1 MRILPLE
8 GADSYEPVTVQDFLD
23 SRHID
28 DAEGIIMLRGLIAS
42 AVEAT
47 ERAARRCIGLRRVEF
62 LPPCGCWGAWYFP
75 VAPVQRLDGLAVLD
89 DSSGEWQDVPLDS
102 ARLWRGHDEPVLQ
115 LRDEALRARSF
126 RVRATVGYERR
137 TEAMTLR
144 QAVLLLAGEW
154 YDAGITVSD
163 LTTAQLSMGYERLI
177 RQARYRRPAEV
188 GP

>member
-8 GADSYEPVTVQDFLD
+8 GAESYEPVTVQDFLD

-28 DAEGIIMLRGLIAS
+28 EAEGMIALRALIAA

-47 ERAARRCIGLRRVEF
+47 ERAARRSIGLRRVEF
-62 LPPCGCWGAWYFP
+62 LPPCGSWGSWYFP
-75 VAPVQRLDGLAVLD
+75 VAPVQQVEALAVQD
-89 DSSGEWQDVPLDS
+89 EETGTWQDVPL
-102 ARLWRGHDEPVLQ
+102 AEVRLWRWHDEPVLQ
-115 LRDEALRARSF
+115 LRGEALCGRHL
-126 RVRATVGYERR
+126 RVWATVGHDLQA
-137 TEAMTLR
+137 EAMTLR

-163 LTTAQLSMGYERLI
+163 LSTAKLSLGWDRLI
-177 RQARYRRPAEV
+177 RQARYLRPAEV

>member
-8 GADSYEPVTVQDFLD
+8 GAESYEPVTVQDFLD

-28 DAEGIIMLRGLIAS
+28 EAEGVIMLRSLIAS

-47 ERAARRCIGLRRVEF
+47 ERGARRCIGLRRVEF
-62 LPPCGCWGAWYFP
+62 LPPCGCWGSWYFP
-75 VAPVQRLDGLAVLD
+75 VAPVQRLEALAVLD
-89 DSSGEWQDVPLDS
+89 EESGTWQDVPL
-102 ARLWRGHDEPVLQ
+102 AGVRLWRGHDEPALQ
-115 LRDEALRARSF
+115 LRDEALRGRHL
-126 RVRATVGYERR
+126 RIWATVGHDRR
-137 TEAMTLR
+137 TEALTLR

-154 YDAGITVSD
+154 YDAGITISD
-163 LTTAQLSMGYERLI
+163 LTTAKLSMGWERLI

>member
-8 GADSYEPVTVQDFLD
+8 GAESYEPVTVQDFLD

-28 DAEGIIMLRGLIAS
+28 EAEGMIALRGLIAA

-47 ERAARRCIGLRRVEF
+47 ERGARRCIGVRRVEF
-62 LPPCGCWGAWYFP
+62 LPPCGCWGSWYFP
-75 VAPVQRLDGLAVLD
+75 VAPVQGIEALAVLEEET
-89 DSSGEWQDVPLDS
+89 GVWQDVPLS
-102 ARLWRGHDEPVLQ
+102 AVRLWRGHEEPVLQ
-115 LRDEALRARSF
+115 LRDEALRGRHL
-126 RVRATVGYERR
+126 RVRAQVGHARR

-163 LTTAQLSMGYERLI
+163 LSTSRLSLGWDRLI
-177 RQARYRRPAEV
+177 RQARYLRPAEV